1 MFGTSGLTAGPISIP
16 YAEYMRYSDQTR
28 EESPLYVFDKRFIEK
43 APILLDDY
51 TLPEYFAEDL
61 FKLLG
66 DRRPDFRWII
76 IGPARSGSNFHIDP
90 NGTQ

>member
-1 MFGTSGLTAGPISIP
+1 MFTSSCAPEQVTQWPAFKKWDRDYLQTVFGTSALTAGPISIP

-51 TLPEYFAEDL
+51 SLPEYFAEDL
-61 FKLLG
+61 F
-66 DRRPDFRWII
+66 
-76 IGPARSGSNFHIDP
+76 
-90 NGTQ
+90 